1 VRWSHRLKSGMPT
14 LLGKITQ
21 PHSLFKRYSSVS
33 DDTELF
39 YTFSFNPY
47 YSPNAQELTLSVLC
61 KFVPEKSGANTLRVF
76 ITNDDQLGKTIHSLC
91 DSKSF
96 SEITDSL
103 HLKAINFS
111 QPLLLETV
119 EIAKPWGK
127 EIWYT
132 GIEARGVCTVSGIPL
147 PWLYAVNPQLFS
159 TGVEALTDES
169 IEEPILLKI
178 LAPTKEEVY
187 GDLYFE
193 LHLQKIEVY
202 VITHLDPSA
211 WPSGVAEMRYGFCQ
225 EKLGEF
231 EHQVQFTTAY
241 LAAVAEYKTVRDN
254 IDQILE
260 TQQVVDDPTSSTN
273 TTMALVNTSR
283 AQISKELIEKEKD
296 LRATMESF
304 TATRKVV
311 VGDVIEV
318 ERRTPHSLQ
327 HGIRAIEFQSPHYE
341 RYILSFAQKV
351 LTQDHWDTQ
360 KAMSVARLDAT
371 EAKALRVL
379 SSAKDIS
386 IEIAADFD
394 SFQVQRLSLDPGA
407 QHKLTICHYLLV
419 IGIIGEVKVLD
430 QTIIPEKAFC
440 LPSSMQLCELKNES
454 TTRSVILVASPK
466 ANTQSLSSTA
476 RLTSSVN

>member
-1 VRWSHRLKSGMPT
+1 MPI

-21 PHSLFKRYSSVS
+21 PHSLFKRYTSMA
-33 DDTELF
+33 DDAELF
-39 YTFSFNPY
+39 YTFGFTPY
-47 YSPNAQELTLSVLC
+47 YSLNAEELTLSVLC
-61 KFVPEKSGANTLRVF
+61 RFVPEKSGTSTLSVF
-76 ITNDDQLGKTIHSLC
+76 ITDDDHLGKAIHSLC

-103 HLKAINFS
+103 HLNPINFS

-119 EIAKPWGK
+119 EIGKPWGK

-132 GIEARGVCTVSGIPL
+132 GIEVRGVCSVSGIPL
-147 PWLYAVNPQLFS
+147 PWLNAVNPKLFS
-159 TGVEALTDES
+159 TGTEALTDAAVEQ
-169 IEEPILLKI
+169 PILLKI
-178 LAPTKEEVY
+178 LAPTREEVY

-193 LHLQKIEVY
+193 LHQQKIEVY

-225 EKLGEF
+225 DKLNEF
-231 EHQVQFTTAY
+231 EDKEQFKTAY
-241 LAAVAEYKTVRDN
+241 LAAVAEYKTVRDTV
-254 IDQILE
+254 DQILE
-260 TQQVVDDPTSSTN
+260 TQQVIDDSTSPKN
-273 TTMALVNTSR
+273 APVALINASR
-283 AQISKELIEKEKD
+283 VRVSKELTKKERD

-304 TATRKVV
+304 TATRRVV

-318 ERRTPHSLQ
+318 ERLTPHSLQ

-351 LTQDHWDTQ
+351 LTQDHWDTRE
-360 KAMSVARLDAT
+360 AMSIARFDAT
-371 EAKALRVL
+371 EAKSLRVL
-379 SSAKDIS
+379 SSAKDIT

-407 QHKLTICHYLLV
+407 RYKLTFSHYLLV
-419 IGIIGEVKVLD
+419 IGIIGEVKIFN

-440 LPSSMQLCELKNES
+440 LPSDMQFCELKNES
-454 TTRSVILVASPK
+454 TTRSVVLIALPK
-466 ANTQSLSSTA
+466 
-476 RLTSSVN
+476 